1 MMMVR
6 CNLWHMR
13 PRWNE
18 SWWASCTPTVTWRTK
33 ISKEKKYEERI
44 LWIVDISQHSTTS
57 ILENTDRITT
67 LTPIE
72 AVVSPLAGV
81 QRSEPGSNF
90 RLEVWQNWGNGSTW
104 IMSDGKHCKNKW
116 KYRSPRRGHKRSV
129 KVVNW
134 KIGWPNIHA
143 SELFISEC
151 IGKKGV
157 VTKRKHDEQQWRC

>member
-1 MMMVR
+1 MTHETQVKWKLVSKLHSHSHLKDQDIKR
-6 CNLWHMR
+6 EEIWRKDTLDSWHI
-13 PRWNE
+13 
-18 SWWASCTPTVTWRTK
+18 T
-33 ISKEKKYEERI
+33 
-44 LWIVDISQHSTTS
+44 LHSTIS
-57 ILENTDRITT
+57 ILENTDHITT

-116 KYRSPRRGHKRSV
+116 KYGRPRRGHKRSV

-134 KIGWPNIHA
+134 KVGWPNIHA
-143 SELFISEC
+143 SEIFNSEC